1 MSKSIFSAPQFNDEA
16 AAYAYV
22 EAHLWVN
29 GRVCPHCG
37 VVDQSGALKGK
48 TNRIGLYKCY
58 ACRKPFTVKVGTI
71 FEDSHIAMRDWLAA
85 IHLVCSSKKGI
96 SATQLHRTLGITLK
110 SAWFLGHRIREA
122 MSGDASA
129 SPMGG
134 EGSTIEIDET
144 YVGGKAHNRHQH
156 QRGRGRGRDIP
167 KAPVFALVERGGAV
181 RAFHVPT
188 VSGANLAAIVDKN
201 VARGSL
207 IYSDENHTTRHAA
220 IGFPTERVNHKDGEY
235 VRGEVYTNTIEGFFA
250 ILKRGVTGVYHSVSE
265 QHLQRYLAEFGF
277 RYSNRSALGIEDV
290 ERADRALVGA
300 KGKRLTY
307 ATPRNAGSGAAS
319 LI

>member
-22 EAHLWVN
+22 EARLWAT

-37 VVDQSGALKGK
+37 VVGESGALKGK

-110 SAWFLGHRIREA
+110 SAWFLGMRIREA
-122 MSGDASA
+122 M
-129 SPMGG
+129 GG
-134 EGSTIEIDET
+134 EGSGLLGGEGGTIEIDET
-144 YVGGKAHNRHQH
+144 YVGGKARNRHKH

-188 VSGANLAAIVDKN
+188 VSGANLAAIVQKN
-201 VARGSL
+201 VARGAM
-207 IYSDENHTTRHAA
+207 IYSDENYTTRHAA
-220 IGFPTERVNHKDGEY
+220 RGYSADSVNHLDGEY
-235 VRGEVYTNTIEGFFA
+235 VRGPIHTNTIEGFFS

-307 ATPRNAGSGAAS
+307 ATPLQGRPGAAS